1 MSSHNPI
8 ITPLAV
14 TAVFN
19 TGIALVLHFMVI
31 RDSSFR
37 DVWVVSQLTGL
48 SICLCVRQAV
58 IISEQIMKK
67 WLVPGIAAGLITGVL
82 AGGFLSGCYLYFL
95 DAFSMAYTR
104 VFSQIAVFGLVFGV
118 PITFFFTARER
129 LAASERQIREEKIK
143 RLKMEKEA
151 AMTTLRL
158 LQAQIEPHFLFNTLS
173 NVISLMDTDLYKARQ
188 MLMDLNEYL
197 RISLQ
202 RTRQEMVTLSREL
215 DLVRRYLTIFQV
227 RMGSRLAFEITDHT
241 GMPDLPFPPLVV
253 QPLVENALKYGLE
266 PKVDGGKITIDCRLS
281 GPDLVITVSDTG
293 TGLDDTGDRAG
304 IGLNNVCR
312 RLESIYGNSAQVTL
326 TRNRPTGTIATIHIP
341 LADHPPGKTQRTVI
355 GSGIPTGAMPGDTIP
370 ADADSADAVPDI
382 QRRRLP

>member
-1 MSSHNPI
+1 MSSQNPI

-37 DVWVVSQLTGL
+37 DVWVISQLTGL

-58 IISEQIMKK
+58 IISEEILKK
-67 WLVPGIAAGLITGVL
+67 WLIPGIAAGLITGVL
-82 AGGFLSGCYLYFL
+82 AGGFLSWCYLFFL
-95 DAFSMAYTR
+95 DEFSMAYTR
-104 VFSQIAVFGLVFGV
+104 VFYQVTVFGVVFGV
-118 PITFFFTARER
+118 PITYFFMARER
-129 LAASERQIREEKIK
+129 LAASERKIREEKIK

-173 NVISLMDTDLYKARQ
+173 NVISLMDTDPDKARQ

-227 RMGSRLAFEITDHT
+227 RMGSRLAFQITDQT
-241 GMPDLPFPPLVV
+241 GMPDLPFPPLLV

-281 GPDLVITVSDTG
+281 GPDLVIAVSDTG

-304 IGLNNVCR
+304 IGLNNVSR

-326 TRNRPTGTIATIHIP
+326 TRNRPTGTIATIQIP
-341 LADHPPGKTQRTVI
+341 LANHPQTKITGDTTNDAMLTGAITTVDMP
-355 GSGIPTGAMPGDTIP
+355 GIPRKGT
-370 ADADSADAVPDI
+370 S
-382 QRRRLP
+382 

>member
-1 MSSHNPI
+1 MSSQNPI

-37 DVWVVSQLTGL
+37 DVWVISQLTGL

-58 IISEQIMKK
+58 IISEEILKK
-67 WLVPGIAAGLITGVL
+67 WLIPGIAAGLITGVL
-82 AGGFLSGCYLYFL
+82 AGGFLSWCYLFFL
-95 DAFSMAYTR
+95 DEFSMAYTR
-104 VFSQIAVFGLVFGV
+104 VFYQVTVFGVVFGV
-118 PITFFFTARER
+118 PITYFFMARER

-173 NVISLMDTDLYKARQ
+173 NVISLMDTDPDKARQ

-227 RMGSRLAFEITDHT
+227 RMGSRLAFQITDQT
-241 GMPDLPFPPLVV
+241 GMPDLPFPAPVG
-253 QPLVENALKYGLE
+253 PA
-266 PKVDGGKITIDCRLS
+266 PGGKRPEIRPGTQS
-281 GPDLVITVSDTG
+281 G
-293 TGLDDTGDRAG
+293 RW
-304 IGLNNVCR
+304 
-312 RLESIYGNSAQVTL
+312 E
-326 TRNRPTGTIATIHIP
+326 
-341 LADHPPGKTQRTVI
+341 DHH
-355 GSGIPTGAMPGDTIP
+355 
-370 ADADSADAVPDI
+370 
-382 QRRRLP
+382 